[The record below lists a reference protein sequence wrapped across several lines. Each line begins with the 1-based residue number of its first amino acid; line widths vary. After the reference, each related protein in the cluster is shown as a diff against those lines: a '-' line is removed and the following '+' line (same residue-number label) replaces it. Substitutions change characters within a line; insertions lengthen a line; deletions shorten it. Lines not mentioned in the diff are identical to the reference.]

1 MGIFKRNL
9 WMLFWLVVAVGV
21 LVLSFILTSI
31 WQSTLRAQEA
41 HHQSR
46 VQLIS
51 QSAINV
57 LRTQE
62 LILDVAAAELVRQD
76 LVNATPE
83 VLPFLDNIMEA
94 SPALAGFGMALP
106 DGQLVKVTSTVDVSL
121 MPNLLEQEE
130 SRDGFQRAMESDRLV
145 VGRTYYLPA
154 VGAWIIPARKAIR
167 DASGQVIAVMSA
179 GIRADGEKGV
189 FGNNLHTG
197 ADDSVMI
204 FREHDGYLQ
213 FMSSEGV
220 TPDMYAH
227 IQRTPEQREE
237 DRQGLIAANDAS
249 LEELKVSP
257 EPSIYYSHR
266 DGDTFIGGAWYSPD
280 YELWIV
286 SESNIRSVWSTF
298 LDRALVLLAVFVALF
313 FLLFYLVRQIERAE
327 KKRRSALMY
336 QSRHD
341 DLTSLLNR
349 VGMIDQIQQLVNRDE
364 GFGVVLLDIDNFRG
378 INDRFGQEHG
388 DKVLNEFARCLR
400 ELTSEQYGASRLG
413 GDEFAVISR
422 IREPEKL
429 LAFCS
434 DLLRGLARH
443 MATGPLGLQLGAS
456 VGAAAFPDHGDS
468 FNSVIRGAHL
478 ALYQAK
484 RTRNDVCLYRN
495 EFEAGYLRR
504 VHIEQRLR
512 GAIHQGRIFMAYQPQ
527 LDACGRVVGVE
538 ALARWDDEELGYVP
552 PNEFVEVAE
561 SCGLMVELGN
571 YVLGRSLSDFRTILD
586 QARMPL
592 ELSVNISAMQFMQ
605 SGFAEL
611 VFSELQKHG
620 VHPHYLTLEITETVF
635 MAGFDQVIPVLEHL
649 RREGISLSMDDFGT
663 GYSSLSLLRKL
674 PIDELKID
682 KSFVDNIID
691 DEPARNMVES
701 IIAIGKN
708 HRMRLVAE
716 GVEEQ
721 AQFSKLVAMGCGRF
735 QGYLF
740 SRPVPASNV
749 ASVVRQCNDK
759 AMPSV

>member
-41 HHQSR
+41 YHQSR

-62 LILDVAAAELVRQD
+62 LILDVAAAELVRLD

-167 DASGQVIAVMSA
+167 DASGEVIAVMSA

-189 FGNNLHTG
+189 FGSNLHTG

-237 DRQGLIAANDAS
+237 DRQSLIAANDAS
-249 LEELKVSP
+249 VEELKVSP

-298 LDRALVLLAVFVALF
+298 LDRAL
-313 FLLFYLVRQIERAE
+313 
-327 KKRRSALMY
+327 MY

-349 VGMIDQIQQLVNRDE
+349 VGLIDQIQQLVNRDE

-388 DKVLNEFARCLR
+388 DKVLGEFARCLR

-429 LAFCS
+429 LAFCN
-434 DLLRGLARH
+434 DLLRGLARN
-443 MATGPLGLQLGAS
+443 MATGPLRLQLGAS

-468 FNSVIRGAHL
+468 FNSIIRSAHL

-512 GAIHQGRIFMAYQPQ
+512 GAINQGRIFMAYQPQ
-527 LDACGRVVGVE
+527 LDADGRVVGVE

-561 SCGLMVELGN
+561 SCGLMMELGN
-571 YVLGRSLSDFRTILD
+571 YVLDRSLADFRTILD

-611 VFSELQKHG
+611 VLSELQKHG
-620 VHPHYLTLEITETVF
+620 VHPHYLILEITETVF

-691 DEPARNMVES
+691 DESARNMVES
-701 IIAIGKN
+701 IIAIGQN

-721 AQFSKLVAMGCGRF
+721 AQFSTLVAMGCGRF

-759 AMPSV
+759 AMPSA

>member
-1 MGIFKRNL
+1 MTIFKRNL
-9 WMLFWLVVAVGV
+9 WTLFWLVVAIGV
-21 LVLSFILTSI
+21 LVLSFILTSM
-31 WQSTLRAQEA
+31 WQATLRAEES
-41 HHQSR
+41 HHQAR
-46 VQLIS
+46 VELIS
-51 QSAINV
+51 QSVTNV

-62 LILDVAAAELVRQD
+62 LILEVAAAELVRQD
-76 LVNATPE
+76 LINTTPE
-83 VLPFLDNIMEA
+83 VLPFLDSIMEA

-106 DGQLVKVTSTVDVSL
+106 NGQLVKVTSTVDVSL
-121 MPNLLEQEE
+121 MPNLLEQEA
-130 SRDGFQRAMESDRLV
+130 SREGFQRALDSDRLI

-154 VGAWIIPARKAIR
+154 VGAWIIPARKAVR
-167 DASGQVIAVMSA
+167 NERGEVIAVMSA
-179 GIRADGEKGV
+179 GIRADGDKGV

-197 ADDSVMI
+197 PDDSVMI

-220 TPDMYAH
+220 TPDMYANAH
-227 IQRTPEQREE
+227 RTPEERAV
-237 DRQGLIAANDAS
+237 DRLSLTEANGVTID
-249 LEELKVSP
+249 ELKARDV
-257 EPSIYYSHR
+257 PSIYYNQREGSNY
-266 DGDTFIGGAWYSPD
+266 IGGAWYSPD
-280 YELWIV
+280 YELWII
-286 SESNIRSVWSTF
+286 SESNIRTVWRAF
-298 LDRALVLLAVFVALF
+298 LERGLILLMVFLALLL
-313 FLLFYLVRQIERAE
+313 LLFYLVRQIERAE
-327 KKRRSALMY
+327 HKRRAALMY

-349 VGMIDQIQQLVNRDE
+349 VGLIDQIQQLVNRDE

-400 ELTSEQYGASRLG
+400 KLASDQFGASRLG

-422 IREPEKL
+422 IREPENL
-429 LAFCS
+429 LAFCN
-434 DLLRGLARH
+434 DLLQRLARE
-443 MATGPLGLQLGAS
+443 MASGPLRMQLGAS
-456 VGAAAFPDHGDS
+456 VGAAVFPAHGDS
-468 FNSVIRGAHL
+468 FNSIIRSAHL

-484 RTRNDVCLYRN
+484 RTRNDVCLYQTN
-495 EFEAGYLRR
+495 YEAGYLRR

-512 GAIHQGRIFMAYQPQ
+512 GAMSEMHLYMAYQPQ
-527 LDACGRVVGVE
+527 VDVRGRVVGVE

-561 SCGLMVELGN
+561 SSGLMVELGN
-571 YVLGRSLSDFRTILD
+571 YVLDRSLADFRKILD
-586 QARMPL
+586 EVREPL

-605 SGFAEL
+605 LGFAERVL
-611 VFSELQKHG
+611 SALKQYG

-635 MAGFDQVIPVLEHL
+635 MSGFEQVIPTLEQL
-649 RREGISLSMDDFGT
+649 RAAGISLSMDDFGT

-716 GVEEQ
+716 GVEDK
-721 AQFSKLVAMGCGRF
+721 AQFATLVGMGCGRF
-735 QGYLF
+735 QGYFF
-740 SRPVPASNV
+740 SRPVLPEEVGALIRARNS
-749 ASVVRQCNDK
+749 
-759 AMPSV
+759 

>member
-41 HHQSR
+41 YHQSR

-62 LILDVAAAELVRQD
+62 LILDVAAAELVRLD

-167 DASGQVIAVMSA
+167 DASGEVIAVMSA

-189 FGNNLHTG
+189 FGSNLHTG

-237 DRQGLIAANDAS
+237 DRQSLIAANDAS
-249 LEELKVSP
+249 VEELKVSP

-298 LDRALVLLAVFVALF
+298 LDRAL
-313 FLLFYLVRQIERAE
+313 
-327 KKRRSALMY
+327 MY

-349 VGMIDQIQQLVNRDE
+349 VGLIDQIQQLVNRDE

-388 DKVLNEFARCLR
+388 DKVLGEFARCLR

-429 LAFCS
+429 LAFCN
-434 DLLRGLARH
+434 DLLRGLARN
-443 MATGPLGLQLGAS
+443 MATGPLRLQLGAS

-468 FNSVIRGAHL
+468 FNSIIRSAHL

-512 GAIHQGRIFMAYQPQ
+512 GAINQGRIFMAYQPQ
-527 LDACGRVVGVE
+527 LDADGRVVGVE

-561 SCGLMVELGN
+561 SCGLMMELGN
-571 YVLGRSLSDFRTILD
+571 YVLDRSLADFRTILD

-611 VFSELQKHG
+611 VLSELQKHG
-620 VHPHYLTLEITETVF
+620 VHPHYLILEITETVF

-691 DEPARNMVES
+691 DESARNMVES
-701 IIAIGKN
+701 IIAIGQN

-721 AQFSKLVAMGCGRF
+721 AQFSTLVAMGCGRF

-740 SRPVPASNV
+740 SRPVPASDV

-759 AMPSV
+759 AMPSA

>member
-41 HHQSR
+41 YHQSR

-62 LILDVAAAELVRQD
+62 LILDVAAAELVRLD

-167 DASGQVIAVMSA
+167 DASGEVIAVMSA

-189 FGNNLHTG
+189 FGSNLHTG

-237 DRQGLIAANDAS
+237 DRQSLIAANDAS
-249 LEELKVSP
+249 VEELKVSP

-298 LDRALVLLAVFVALF
+298 LDRAL
-313 FLLFYLVRQIERAE
+313 
-327 KKRRSALMY
+327 MY

-349 VGMIDQIQQLVNRDE
+349 VGLIDQIQQLVNRDE

-388 DKVLNEFARCLR
+388 DKVLGEFARCLR

-429 LAFCS
+429 LAFCN
-434 DLLRGLARH
+434 DLLRGLARN
-443 MATGPLGLQLGAS
+443 MATGPLRLQLGAS

-468 FNSVIRGAHL
+468 FNSIIRSAHL

-512 GAIHQGRIFMAYQPQ
+512 GAINQGRIFMAYQPQ
-527 LDACGRVVGVE
+527 LDADGRVVGVE

-561 SCGLMVELGN
+561 SCGLMMELGN
-571 YVLGRSLSDFRTILD
+571 YVLDRSLADFRTILD

-611 VFSELQKHG
+611 VLSELQKHG
-620 VHPHYLTLEITETVF
+620 VHPHYLILEITETVF

-691 DEPARNMVES
+691 DESARNMVES
-701 IIAIGKN
+701 IIAIGQN

-721 AQFSKLVAMGCGRF
+721 AQFSTLVAMGCGRF

-740 SRPVPASNV
+740 SRPVPASDV

-759 AMPSV
+759 AAPSV

>member
-1 MGIFKRNL
+1 LGIFKRNL

-41 HHQSR
+41 YHQSR

-62 LILDVAAAELVRQD
+62 LILDVAAAELVRLD

-167 DASGQVIAVMSA
+167 DASGEVIAVMSA

-189 FGNNLHTG
+189 FGSNLHTG

-237 DRQGLIAANDAS
+237 DRQSLIAANDAS
-249 LEELKVSP
+249 VEELKVSP

-298 LDRALVLLAVFVALF
+298 LDRAL
-313 FLLFYLVRQIERAE
+313 
-327 KKRRSALMY
+327 MY

-349 VGMIDQIQQLVNRDE
+349 VGLIDQIQQLVNRDE

-388 DKVLNEFARCLR
+388 DKVLGEFARCLR

-429 LAFCS
+429 LAFCN
-434 DLLRGLARH
+434 DLLRGLARN
-443 MATGPLGLQLGAS
+443 MATGPLRLQLGAS

-468 FNSVIRGAHL
+468 FNSIIRSAHL

-512 GAIHQGRIFMAYQPQ
+512 GAINQGRIFMAYQPQ
-527 LDACGRVVGVE
+527 LDADGRVVGVE

-561 SCGLMVELGN
+561 SCGLMMELGN
-571 YVLGRSLSDFRTILD
+571 YVLDRSLADFRTILD

-611 VFSELQKHG
+611 VLSELQKHG
-620 VHPHYLTLEITETVF
+620 VHPHYLILEITETVF

-691 DEPARNMVES
+691 DESARNMVES
-701 IIAIGKN
+701 IIAIGQN

-721 AQFSKLVAMGCGRF
+721 AQFSTLVAMGCGRF

-740 SRPVPASNV
+740 SRPVPASDV

-759 AMPSV
+759 AAPSV